1 MPGTRARL
9 ILITRIYP
17 GGVYRLTLALAL
29 ALSLGVPG
37 LAQADSVDLGNGG
50 KAEYDGR
57 NLTIG
62 KDVQAKGSDNAGEN
76 NVTIG
81 NGADTLRKDGETGGQ
96 PLDGSN
102 TQLVD
107 GEGKAHDLTRSTS
120 ASYATVLGNN
130 SRAEGD
136 SSTAIGATARVA
148 APKTTYYADA
158 DGNKTTSQSD
168 AAWYK
173 DSQGKP
179 TRVPQVFR
187 DKDGNKTSTPQ
198 YIYTKEDGKPGV
210 TDDVS
215 KADTD
220 GGQPKYSYKRADNID
235 SLYTVELYQDVS
247 NSIAAGSQVTAEGK
261 NAVAVGH
268 DTNAVESAVG
278 IGDSAKATGTA
289 SIAIGNLTNATGK
302 ASIAIGKGITAS
314 AEQAT
319 AVGAGGTTA
328 TGDQSTAV
336 GFNASAKDTGS
347 SAFGYKVT
355 AENSS
360 YASGMTGT
368 TANSGSVAV
377 GSNVHSTN
385 GSYASGMTGTTASNG
400 SYATGIS
407 GTQADYG
414 SVAVGSNVTAENS
427 SYASGMNGTT
437 ASGGSVAMGSKV
449 HSTNGSFAVG
459 TNSSYDDT
467 TTADGGSIAVGS
479 NVHSTSGSFASGM
492 TGTTASNGSYA
503 AGISGTQADFSSVAV
518 GSAVTAKDGSYA
530 SGRNGTTANT
540 GSVAVGS
547 NVHST
552 NGSYASGMDGTTANS
567 GSVAVGY
574 GVHSDN
580 SSFAAGFNSSA
591 GISSN
596 SSNGTNIAVG
606 GNTSANNGSTAL
618 GLNATADYSSLAI
631 GLKGS
636 NSNSARA
643 SYASMAMGNAAYA
656 NYYSTAIGNSSHA
669 QYYSVALGENTN
681 AYADNSVAL
690 GANSTANVASGKAGF
705 DPSTGLASADTSTAW
720 KSTLGAVS
728 VGTVDSTG
736 KATATRQ
743 INGLAAGTMDTD
755 AVNVAQLKA
764 VAAVAGV
771 HTAVTVNDKSN
782 PTSAAAGEGDYGDY
796 AGGETD
802 NLRIAAMKSADGQLT
817 YNIKLNDQLSIGRKG
832 EDGTDGS
839 IGVTGKNGSSVVING
854 KDGSIGLTGKDGA
867 DGLTIRG
874 KTGAP
879 GVDGTDGMTRIIY
892 KDSGNNDHTVAT
904 LDDGLMFQGD
914 VGDAVTRKLNTQLNV
929 TGGQDDEKK
938 LTALKDKNIGVVSG
952 DNGLEIR
959 LSKDLKGLNTVAT
972 GKDSVFG
979 RQTVTNTGGGEETGD
994 YVTGLD
1000 NTTWNNESY
1009 VSGRAATEDQLQ
1021 QVVKN
1026 LTGPGAGGGFGL
1038 SANGK
1043 NVQKALGETIAI
1055 NGDGTY
1061 DEDGRETKAGNIST
1075 SVKDG
1080 AVKVSLNKDLHID
1093 STTMEKTNPDGS
1105 TVTNKTTAEGSVL
1118 TRTDADGKKTAS
1130 TVTGAGSLT
1139 ITNGDVTTTID
1150 GDGVNTNK
1158 VKVGDK
1164 TTIDNGSAAIG
1175 GVTINGNGEPDDA
1188 DKEHTST
1195 ITGLSNKKF
1204 DTTNLDQYKESGR
1217 AATEAQLKE
1226 VYDKASQHTTVTVNG
1241 KPSAEGNLKMEAT
1254 KNDDGSMNYA
1264 LSLNNDITLGD
1275 EKTDGKLT
1283 VKSKDGTKFV
1293 TADGENGTLTLKDGD
1308 NTASIK
1314 AAAAAKGVDGTDI
1327 SRVSVGGS
1335 TVATLDDGMKFAGD
1349 SGDPLKQKLNSTTNI
1364 KGGAAG
1370 ALTDGNIGVVSDG
1383 KDTLT
1388 VKLAKDI
1395 KGLDSVEA
1403 TTVNATTV
1411 NASTVSIAGDNTHSA
1426 ITIRQGDI
1434 NMGGNTI
1441 SGAAPG
1447 KVSADSTEVINGSQL
1462 YARDQAIG
1470 KLGSSVN
1477 RLDNKINRAGA
1488 GAAAL
1493 AALHPQDFDPDD
1505 KWDFAAGYGN
1515 YHGASAAAI
1524 GAFYRPTEDV
1534 MFSVGG
1540 SMGGGENM
1548 VNAGVTFKLGQHN
1561 HVSNSRVAMAKEIRD
1576 LKATVGQLTQMV
1588 NMLTGNAGGKTMP
1601 LQKGDTLFPDVP
1613 KNHWAYDYVT
1623 RLAKAGMLEG
1633 YPDGEFK
1640 GDRMMTRYEF
1650 ATVIYRAIM
1659 AGAAGNPKLNQDG
1672 TLDKLVDEFGDELQ
1686 YIRIAVVERDK
1697 NGKPTIER
1705 VRTVADD
1712 ARHHHK
1718 KENTVQAGSRQA

>member
-1 MPGTRARL
+1 M
-9 ILITRIYP
+9 
-17 GGVYRLTLALAL
+17 
-29 ALSLGVPG
+29 
-37 LAQADSVDLGNGG
+37 DLGNG
-50 KAEYDGR
+50 ASAAYDENS

-62 KDVQAKGSDNAGEN
+62 KDVQAKGSDNAGRN

-81 NGADTLRKDGETGGQ
+81 NGADTLRKDGDTEGQ

-107 GEGKAHDLTRSTS
+107 GEGTAHTLTRSTS
-120 ASYATVLGNN
+120 ASNATVLGNN

-136 SSTAIGATARVA
+136 SSTAIGATAKVA

-158 DGNKTTSQSD
+158 DGNKTTNLSD

-187 DKDGNKTSTPQ
+187 DKDDNKTTTPQ
-198 YIYTKEDGKPGV
+198 YSYTKEDGTTGV

-215 KADTD
+215 KADKVGD
-220 GGQPKYSYKRADNID
+220 QPKYSYRKSDNIG

-247 NSIAAGSQVTAEGK
+247 NSIAAGSHVTAEGK
-261 NAVAVGH
+261 NAVAVGYE
-268 DTNAVESAVG
+268 TNAVESAVG
-278 IGDSAKATGTA
+278 IGDSAQ
-289 SIAIGNLTNATGK
+289 ATGK

-319 AVGAGGTTA
+319 AVGAGTTSA
-328 TGDQSTAV
+328 TGNQSTAV
-336 GFNASAKDTGS
+336 GFNVSAKDTGS
-347 SAFGYKVT
+347 SAFGSNVT

-368 TANSGSVAV
+368 TADYGSVAVGSNVHSTSGSYASGMTGTTAEGGSIAV

-385 GSYASGMTGTTASNG
+385 GSYASGMTGTTAEGGSIAVGSNVHSTNS
-400 SYATGIS
+400 SYASGIS
-407 GTQADYG
+407 GTQANSS
-414 SVAVGSNVTAENS
+414 SVAVGSAVMAENS
-427 SYASGMNGTT
+427 SYASGMNGTN
-437 ASGGSVAMGSKV
+437 ANYGSVAMGSKV
-449 HSTNGSFAVG
+449 HSTNGSFAAG
-459 TNSSYDDT
+459 INSSEDDT
-467 TTADGGSIAVGS
+467 TTAEGGSIAVGS
-479 NVHSTSGSFASGM
+479 NVHSTSGSYASGM
-492 TGTTASNGSYA
+492 TGTTANNGSYA
-503 AGISGTQADFSSVAV
+503 AGMNGTKADSSSVAV
-518 GSAVTAKDGSYA
+518 GSGVTA
-530 SGRNGTTANT
+530 
-540 GSVAVGS
+540 
-547 NVHST
+547 T

-567 GSVAVGY
+567 GSVAVGAN
-574 GVHSDN
+574 VQADN

-591 GISSN
+591 GTNGISR
-596 SSNGTNIAVG
+596 NGTNIAVG

-618 GLNATADYSSLAI
+618 GLNATADYCSLAI

-636 NSNSARA
+636 SNDSASA
-643 SYASMAMGNAAYA
+643 SNYSMAMGNAAYA
-656 NYYSTAIGNSSHA
+656 SWNSTAIGNSARA
-669 QYYSVALGENTN
+669 QNYAVALGGNTS
-681 AYADNSVAL
+681 AYVYNSVAL
-690 GANSTANVASGKAGF
+690 GANSTANVASGQAGF
-705 DPSTGLASADTSTAW
+705 DPSTGSNSTDTNTAW

-728 VGTVDSTG
+728 VGTVDRNG

-743 INGLAAGTMDTD
+743 INGLAAGTVDTD

-832 EDGTDGS
+832 EDGIDGS
-839 IGVTGKNGSSVVING
+839 IGVTGKDGSSVVING

-874 KTGAP
+874 ATGAP
-879 GVDGTDGMTRIIY
+879 GAAGTDGMTRIIY
-892 KDSGNNDHTVAT
+892 KDSGNVDHTVAT
-904 LDDGLMFQGD
+904 LDDGLKFKGD
-914 VGDAVTRKLNTQLNV
+914 SGETVTRKLNTQLKV
-929 TGGQDDEKK
+929 TGGQDDEEK
-938 LTALKDKNIGVVSG
+938 LTALEDKNIGVVSRG
-952 DNGLEIR
+952 DQLEIR
-959 LSKDLKGLNTVAT
+959 LSKDLKGLNTVAA
-972 GKDSVFG
+972 GKNSVFG

-1000 NTTWNNESY
+1000 NRTWNNESY

-1021 QVVKN
+1021 QVVSN
-1026 LTGPGAGGGFGL
+1026 LTGPSASGGFGL
-1038 SANGK
+1038 SANGGEVK
-1043 NVQKALGETIAI
+1043 KALGKTIAI

-1061 DEDGRETKAGNIST
+1061 GADGKETKAGNIRT
-1075 SVKDG
+1075 SVEG
-1080 AVKVSLNKDLHID
+1080 EAVKVSLNKDLHID
-1093 STTMEKTNPDGS
+1093 SATMEKTNPDGS
-1105 TVTNKTTAEGSVL
+1105 TVTNKTTAEGSEM
-1118 TRTDADGKKTAS
+1118 TRTDAGGKKTAS

-1150 GDGVNTNK
+1150 KDGVNTNK
-1158 VKVGDK
+1158 VKVGDN
-1164 TTIDNGSAAIG
+1164 TTIDNGSATIG
-1175 GVTINGNGEPDDA
+1175 GVTINGNGETDGDS
-1188 DKEHTST
+1188 EHTST

-1204 DTTNLDQYKESGR
+1204 DTTHLDQYEDSGR

-1241 KPSAEGNLKMEAT
+1241 KPSAEGNLKMEET
-1254 KNDDGSMNYA
+1254 KNGDGSMNYA

-1283 VKSKDGTKFV
+1283 VKSKDETKFV
-1293 TADGENGTLTLKDGD
+1293 TANGEDGTLTLKDGD
-1308 NTASIK
+1308 KEASIK
-1314 AAAAAKGVDGTDI
+1314 AADAAKGVDDTTDI

-1335 TVATLDDGMKFAGD
+1335 TVATLDDGLKFAGD

-1370 ALTDGNIGVVSDG
+1370 ALTDGNIGVISDG
-1383 KDTLT
+1383 RDTLT

-1447 KVSADSTEVINGSQL
+1447 KVSADSTEVVNGSQL

-1588 NMLTGNAGGKTMP
+1588 NMLTGNAGGKTVP

-1623 RLAKAGMLEG
+1623 RLARAGMLEG

-1718 KENTVQAGSRQA
+1718 KENTAQAGSQKA

>member
-1 MPGTRARL
+1 M
-9 ILITRIYP
+9 
-17 GGVYRLTLALAL
+17 
-29 ALSLGVPG
+29 
-37 LAQADSVDLGNGG
+37 
-50 KAEYDGR
+50 
-57 NLTIG
+57 
-62 KDVQAKGSDNAGEN
+62 
-76 NVTIG
+76 
-81 NGADTLRKDGETGGQ
+81 
-96 PLDGSN
+96 
-102 TQLVD
+102 
-107 GEGKAHDLTRSTS
+107 
-120 ASYATVLGNN
+120 
-130 SRAEGD
+130 
-136 SSTAIGATARVA
+136 
-148 APKTTYYADA
+148 
-158 DGNKTTSQSD
+158 
-168 AAWYK
+168 
-173 DSQGKP
+173 
-179 TRVPQVFR
+179 
-187 DKDGNKTSTPQ
+187 
-198 YIYTKEDGKPGV
+198 
-210 TDDVS
+210 
-215 KADTD
+215 
-220 GGQPKYSYKRADNID
+220 
-235 SLYTVELYQDVS
+235 
-247 NSIAAGSQVTAEGK
+247 
-261 NAVAVGH
+261 
-268 DTNAVESAVG
+268 
-278 IGDSAKATGTA
+278 
-289 SIAIGNLTNATGK
+289 
-302 ASIAIGKGITAS
+302 
-314 AEQAT
+314 
-319 AVGAGGTTA
+319 
-328 TGDQSTAV
+328 
-336 GFNASAKDTGS
+336 
-347 SAFGYKVT
+347 
-355 AENSS
+355 
-360 YASGMTGT
+360 
-368 TANSGSVAV
+368 
-377 GSNVHSTN
+377 
-385 GSYASGMTGTTASNG
+385 
-400 SYATGIS
+400 
-407 GTQADYG
+407 
-414 SVAVGSNVTAENS
+414 
-427 SYASGMNGTT
+427 
-437 ASGGSVAMGSKV
+437 
-449 HSTNGSFAVG
+449 
-459 TNSSYDDT
+459 
-467 TTADGGSIAVGS
+467 
-479 NVHSTSGSFASGM
+479 
-492 TGTTASNGSYA
+492 
-503 AGISGTQADFSSVAV
+503 

-618 GLNATADYSSLAI
+618 GLNATADYGSLAI

-636 NSNSARA
+636 NSDSASA
-643 SYASMAMGNAAYA
+643 SYTSMAIGNAASA
-656 NYYSTAIGNSSHA
+656 NYSSTAIGNSAKA

-681 AYADNSVAL
+681 AVQYAIAIGKDANATALNSVAI

-736 KATATRQ
+736 NATATRQ

-832 EDGTDGS
+832 EDGIDGS
-839 IGVTGKNGSSVVING
+839 IGVTGKDGSSVVING

-867 DGLTIRG
+867 NGLTIRG
-874 KTGAP
+874 GTGAP
-879 GVDGTDGMTRIIY
+879 GVDGKDGITRIIY

-904 LDDGLMFQGD
+904 LDDGLKFKGD
-914 VGDAVTRKLNTQLNV
+914 SGDAVTRKLNTQLNV

-959 LSKDLKGLNTVAT
+959 LSKDLKGLNTVAA
-972 GKDSVFG
+972 GDGNGNNAVFG
-979 RQTVTNTGGGEETGD
+979 WQEVTNSKGGLETGN

-1000 NTTWNNESY
+1000 NTTWDNESY
-1009 VSGRAATEDQLQ
+1009 VSGRAATEDQLR

-1026 LTGPGAGGGFGL
+1026 LTGPGTGGGFGL

-1061 DEDGRETKAGNIST
+1061 GADGKETKAGNIRT
-1075 SVKDG
+1075 SVEDG

-1105 TVTNKTTAEGSVL
+1105 TVTNTTTAEGSVL
-1118 TRTDADGKKTAS
+1118 TRKNADGTTTAS

-1175 GVTINGNGEPDDA
+1175 GVTINGNGETDGDQ
-1188 DKEHTST
+1188 EHTST
-1195 ITGLSNKKF
+1195 ITGLSNKNF
-1204 DTTNLDQYKESGR
+1204 DTTNLGQYEDSGR
-1217 AATEAQLKE
+1217 AATEAQLKA

-1241 KPSAEGNLKMEAT
+1241 KPSAEGNLKMDET

-1275 EKTDGKLT
+1275 KETDGKLT
-1283 VKSKDGTKFV
+1283 VKSKDGTKSV
-1293 TADGENGTLTLKDGD
+1293 TADGEDGTLTLKDGD

-1383 KDTLT
+1383 RDTLT

-1411 NASTVSIAGDNTHSA
+1411 NAGTVSIAGDNNHSA

-1447 KVSADSTEVINGSQL
+1447 KVSADSTEVVNGSQL

-1540 SMGGGENM
+1540 STGGGENM

-1576 LKATVGQLTQMV
+1576 LKAAVGQLTQMV
-1588 NMLTGNAGGKTMP
+1588 NMLTGNAGGKTLP

-1613 KNHWAYDYVT
+1613 RNHWAYDYVT
-1623 RLAKAGMLEG
+1623 RLARAGMLEG

-1718 KENTVQAGSRQA
+1718 KENTEQAGSQKA